1 MACSS
6 RSWLRAAV
14 LLPGLL
20 AGCASTAHYP
30 VNPAR
35 AVPAEAGYRLGAL
48 AAGENSDSL
57 AVIVTFSGG
66 GARAAALAFGVLEE
80 LRRQEIT
87 WEGRRKR
94 LLDEVDLIY
103 AVSGGSLVAGYYAL
117 RGEGLFE
124 DFDARFLRRDNQLDL
139 TARVFSV
146 ANLNRASSSRFGRVE
161 ILAEYLDESLFE
173 GARYGAVLERG
184 RRPFVVITATD
195 MSLGARF
202 EFTQDQFDLICSDLA
217 EFPLS
222 RAVAAS
228 MAVPFVFGPLTVKNH
243 AADCDAPRQTLLQGL
258 GRLSRREEQRAREL
272 RSYLDA
278 ANRPYIHLLDG
289 GLSDN
294 LGLRGPLEAV
304 QPGAGRGPRS
314 GLRGVRRVVFIV
326 VNAESKPDLTPD
338 RSPDV
343 PTLGQ
348 QLKAVSDIPLNR
360 YSFESAE
367 LLQSTLEQW
376 RAERERRGLRPD
388 AELGFYL
395 VQVDPGRLPD
405 PAEREYFAN
414 IPTALSLTPEQA
426 ERLRAVAARLLAE
439 SPEYRRLLEGLK

>member
-1 MACSS
+1 MDLLSAC
-6 RSWLRAAV
+6 LRRAPV
-14 LLPGLL
+14 LALAML

-35 AVPAEAGYRLGAL
+35 AVAPEAGYRLGAL
-48 AAGENSDSL
+48 PADENSDSL
-57 AVIVTFSGG
+57 AVILTFSGG
-66 GARAAALAFGVLEE
+66 GARAAALAYGVLEE
-80 LRRQEIT
+80 LRRQEIG
-87 WEGRRKR
+87 WEGRRRR

-117 RGEGLFE
+117 RGEQLFE
-124 DFDARFLRRDNQLDL
+124 DFEARFLLRDNQLDL
-139 TARVFSV
+139 TARVLSV
-146 ANLNRASSSRFGRVE
+146 ANLNRASSPRFGRVE
-161 ILAEYLDESLFE
+161 ILAEYLDETLFG
-173 GARYGAVLERG
+173 GARYDAVLARA
-184 RRPFVVITATD
+184 RRPLVVITATD

-217 EFPLS
+217 DFPLS

-228 MAVPFVFGPLTVKNH
+228 MAVPFVFGPLTLKNH
-243 AADCDAPRQTLLQGL
+243 AGECASQRQPLLDGL

-272 RSYLDA
+272 RTYLDA
-278 ANRPYIHLLDG
+278 SARPYVHLLDG

-304 QPGAGRGPRS
+304 QPGHSRGPRS

-360 YSFESAE
+360 YSFETAE
-367 LLQSTLEQW
+367 LLHSTLEQW
-376 RAERERRGLRPD
+376 RAERERRGLRPGAD
-388 AELGFYL
+388 LGFHL
-395 VQVDPGRLPD
+395 VQVDPAQLPEA
-405 PAEREYFAN
+405 PERDYFLN
-414 IPTALSLTPEQA
+414 IPTTLSLTPEQG
-426 ERLRAVAARLLAE
+426 ERLRAAAARLLRE
-439 SPEYRRLLEGLK
+439 SPEYRRLLEELK

>member
-1 MACSS
+1 MDSS
-6 RSWLRAAV
+6 FRFLRRRAVV
-14 LLPGLL
+14 LLL
-20 AGCASTAHYP
+20 AFLTGCASTAHYP
-30 VNPAR
+30 LNVAR
-35 AVPAEAGYRLGAL
+35 SVPHDAGYRLRTVP
-48 AAGENSDSL
+48 AGENSDSL
-57 AVIVTFSGG
+57 ALILTFSGG
-66 GARAAALAFGVLEE
+66 GARAAALAYGVLEE
-80 LRRQEIT
+80 LRRQEIA
-87 WEGRRKR
+87 WEGKRRR

-124 DFDARFLRRDNQLDL
+124 DFEPRFLRRDNQTDL
-139 TARVFSV
+139 AGRVLS
-146 ANLNRASSSRFGRVE
+146 NLNRLSSPRFGRAE
-161 ILAEYLDESLFE
+161 ILAEYLDETLFN
-173 GARYGAVLERG
+173 GARYDVVLARG
-184 RRPFVVITATD
+184 RRPFVVINATD

-228 MAVPFVFGPLTVKNH
+228 MAVPFVFGPLTLVNH
-243 AADCDAPRQTLLQGL
+243 SADCTAQQQPLLESL

-272 RSYLDA
+272 RTYLDPGA
-278 ANRPYIHLLDG
+278 RPYVHLLDG

-304 QPGAGRGPRS
+304 QPGHSRGPRS
-314 GLRGVRRVVFIV
+314 GLRGVRRVVFVV

-360 YSFESAE
+360 YSFETAE
-367 LLQSTLEQW
+367 LLRSTLEQW
-376 RAERERRGLRPD
+376 RAERARRGLRPD
-388 AELGFYL
+388 TDIGFHL
-395 VQVDPGRLPD
+395 VEVDPQRLAD
-405 PAEREYFAN
+405 PEERDYFLA
-414 IPTALSLTPEQA
+414 IPTSLSLTEEQSL
-426 ERLRAVAARLLAE
+426 RLRAVAARLLSE
-439 SPEYRRLLEGLK
+439 SPEYRRLLDELK